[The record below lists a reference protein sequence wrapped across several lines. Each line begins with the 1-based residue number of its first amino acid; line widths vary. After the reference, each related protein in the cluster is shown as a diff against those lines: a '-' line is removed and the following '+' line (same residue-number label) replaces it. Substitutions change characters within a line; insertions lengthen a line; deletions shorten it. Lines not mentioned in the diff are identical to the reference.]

1 MKNTLEK
8 LNEVKT
14 FLNTLLDSSNEEAI
28 DLLVNYGEDIEET
41 LQKAIN
47 QIILSKTNDLCIP
60 TKQNIFDLDCKIC

>member
-8 LNEVKT
+8 LNEVKV

-41 LQKAIN
+41 LQEAIKSLKRETPRSN
-47 QIILSKTNDLCIP
+47 NPKSHEVISSGK
-60 TKQNIFDLDCKIC
+60 

>member
-8 LNEVKT
+8 LNEVKV

-41 LQKAIN
+41 LAEAIKE
-47 QIILSKTNDLCIP
+47 L
-60 TKQNIFDLDCKIC
+60 FDETPRSNNP